1 MPTLTP
7 HDIEELKLKAFHE
20 YENVSVPRWVF
31 DELILGYIP
40 DSEDLRSEIEELVE
54 ECDRL
59 RCENDELK
67 SQKTE

>member
-7 HDIEELKLKAFHE
+7 HDIEELKLKAFHK
-20 YENVSVPRWVF
+20 YGNVSVPRWVF
-31 DELILGYIP
+31 DELILGYVP

-67 SQKTE
+67 SQETE